1 MAIPQ
6 SAQQEPSM
14 EEILASIRRIISDE
28 KAPEEQP
35 LKKAEPKVVVDESPK
50 PVVQPP
56 APPSPPPP
64 SFSPPP
70 PLRQEPEP
78 EDVEL
83 EMADVDAPLT
93 LNTVVDDSPIMQPS
107 VMSSPIGTNDS
118 SLMSESAARAAAG
131 SLEELANQLKQ
142 NFTPP
147 PSMPSFPVSA
157 IGDGSRTLEGLVV
170 EIMRPMLRAWIDE
183 NLPRLVTSLVQKEI
197 EKVVRRVK
205 LDN

>member
-1 MAIPQ
+1 
-6 SAQQEPSM
+6 M

-35 LKKAEPKVVVDESPK
+35 LKKAEPKVVVEESPK
-50 PVVQPP
+50 PVEAEPVVQPP

-64 SFSPPP
+64 PSFSSPP
-70 PLRQEPEP
+70 PLRQETEP

-107 VMSSPIGTNDS
+107 VMPSPIGTNDS